1 MMRPS
6 LSASTR
12 LARRLT
18 VSRIR
23 RKVLR
28 SPSSSAAEIVSV
40 TTRSSGVCSS
50 DWMMPLPRYLR
61 SSIQNM
67 GG

>member
-6 LSASTR
+6 LSARIR

-23 RKVLR
+23 RRVLR
-28 SPSSSAAEIVSV
+28 SPNSSAAETVNV

-50 DWMMPLPRYLR
+50 DWMMPLPKYLR
-61 SSIQNM
+61 SSMQNI